1 MGDFHEPYGA
11 IVGDFAKIYPSIRD
25 LRTDSRSGVSE
36 NLKNYRDNLAKTLQA
51 WCNLLRSIRGY
62 YLPRR

>member
-1 MGDFHEPYGA
+1 MSHTALLLVNLP
-11 IVGDFAKIYPSIRD
+11 KSIPRFVISE
-25 LRTDSRSGVSE
+25 LQAFVVSE

-51 WCNLLRSIRGY
+51 WCNLLRSIHGY